1 MEKLPIN
8 CCCDAGRLIGFAPV
22 PDGTI
27 QRVRDG
33 SRPGLGEDPPVW
45 FELKNGE
52 KLELPTGVVG
62 YEHSEVAS
70 RGRWRWTHTAIKSMD
85 TPIEKLREIP
95 GWEENPGKDM
105 PPGLNRSARNME
117 LVSKRAPEARLSPQ
131 RMVLGAL
138 AQFLELGS

>member
-27 QRVRDG
+27 QRVRYG

-62 YEHSEVAS
+62 YDY
-70 RGRWRWTHTAIKSMD
+70 TAIKSMD

-95 GWEENPGKDM
+95 GWEENPDKDM
-105 PPGLNRSARNME
+105 PPGEDRAARNME
-117 LVSKRAPEARLSPQ
+117 LVNKRAPEARLSHQ
-131 RMVLGAL
+131 GMLLGAL
-138 AQFLELGS
+138 AQFLEL